1 MQRRDFFKLAA
12 ASTALPMLSSP
23 LSHAAP
29 AQNGR
34 SFRLT
39 YQVSLPA
46 DDNLASLWLP
56 LPLTSPDGWQVAEK
70 APADGVANSQGEIDD
85 PQAGA
90 SYYHA
95 AWQDGAPRQL
105 GVSCLARTVDR
116 GTGVNALPNGLH
128 AKLPKHARAYLDPS
142 QHIPVDGIVLDTA
155 RLATRGAHSPL
166 EKARA
171 IYDWVVDN
179 SFRDPATKGC
189 GLGDIKTMLQTGNLG
204 GKCADINS
212 LFVGL
217 ARASGIPARE
227 VFGIRAA
234 ESKQFKS
241 LGKTGDVTRAQHCR
255 AEFYLAGYGWV
266 PVDPAD
272 VRKTILEEKLP
283 LTDPKIVALR
293 DKLFGYWE
301 MNWLALNHARDFFL
315 KPQAANNPINFL
327 MYPYAELD
335 GVAREQL
342 MPDQFVY
349 RITAEEIST

>member
-1 MQRRDFFKLAA
+1 M
-12 ASTALPMLSSP
+12 
-23 LSHAAP
+23 
-29 AQNGR
+29 
-34 SFRLT
+34 
-39 YQVSLPA
+39 
-46 DDNLASLWLP
+46 
-56 LPLTSPDGWQVAEK
+56 
-70 APADGVANSQGEIDD
+70 ANSQGEIDD

-105 GVSCLARTVDR
+105 GVSWLARNVDR

-142 QHIPVDGIVLDTA
+142 QYIPVDGIVLDTA
-155 RLATRGAHSPL
+155 RLATRGAHTPL

-189 GLGDIKTMLQTGNLG
+189 GLGDIKTILQTGNLG

-227 VFGIRAA
+227 VFGIRVA

-241 LGKTGDVTRAQHCR
+241 LGKTGDVTRVQHCR

-272 VRKTILEEKLP
+272 VREAILEEKLP

-301 MNWLALNHARDFFL
+301 MSWLALNHARDFSL
-315 KPQAANNPINFL
+315 KAQAANNPINFL

-349 RITAEEIST
+349 RIIAEEIST

>member
-1 MQRRDFFKLAA
+1 MAGRRTP
-12 ASTALPMLSSP
+12 STRRFLP
-23 LSHAAP
+23 
-29 AQNGR
+29 G
-34 SFRLT
+34 T
-39 YQVSLPA
+39 
-46 DDNLASLWLP
+46 
-56 LPLTSPDGWQVAEK
+56 
-70 APADGVANSQGEIDD
+70 
-85 PQAGA
+85 
-90 SYYHA
+90 
-95 AWQDGAPRQL
+95 
-105 GVSCLARTVDR
+105 RTVDR
-116 GTGVNALPNGLH
+116 DTGVNALPNGLH
-128 AKLPKHARAYLDPS
+128 AKLPKQIHEFLKPT

-155 RLATRGAHSPL
+155 RLATRGAHTPL

-204 GKCADINS
+204 GKCANINS

-227 VFGIRAA
+227 VFGIRVA

-272 VRKTILEEKLP
+272 VRKAILEEKLP
-283 LTDPKIVALR
+283 FTDPKIVALR

-301 MNWLALNHARDFFL
+301 MNWLALNHARDFSL

-349 RITAEEIST
+349 RIIAEEIST

>member
-1 MQRRDFFKLAA
+1 MGAVSASPIRSACPPTAISPACGCRCHSLPLMAGKSQKKHRPTASQTRKAKSTTRRQVPATIMPHGRTVHPANSAFPAWHA
-12 ASTALPMLSSP
+12 P
-23 LSHAAP
+23 LTAAP
-29 AQNGR
+29 ASTHCPMACTPNCPSTPAR
-34 SFRLT
+34 ISTPVNTSRLT
-39 YQVSLPA
+39 
-46 DDNLASLWLP
+46 ASCSTP
-56 LPLTSPDGWQVAEK
+56 PDW
-70 APADGVANSQGEIDD
+70 
-85 PQAGA
+85 
-90 SYYHA
+90 
-95 AWQDGAPRQL
+95 PRA
-105 GVSCLARTVDR
+105 ARTCR
-116 GTGVNALPNGLH
+116 WKKPAPSTTGWWTTV
-128 AKLPKHARAYLDPS
+128 S
-142 QHIPVDGIVLDTA
+142 
-155 RLATRGAHSPL
+155 ATRPP
-166 EKARA
+166 KA
-171 IYDWVVDN
+171 
-179 SFRDPATKGC
+179 C

-217 ARASGIPARE
+217 ARASSIPARE
-227 VFGIRAA
+227 VFGIRVA

-255 AEFYLAGYGWV
+255 TEFYLAGYGWI

-272 VRKTILEEKLP
+272 VRKAILEEKLP

-301 MNWLALNHARDFFL
+301 MNWLALNHARDFSL

>member
-12 ASTALPMLSSP
+12 ASATLPLLSSP
-23 LSHAAP
+23 LSQAAP
-29 AQNGR
+29 VQTWR

-39 YQVSLPA
+39 YQVKLPT
-46 DDNLASLWLP
+46 NNTLANLWLP
-56 LPLTSPDGWQVAEK
+56 LPMTATDGWQQAEIVLVNGS
-70 APADGVANSQGEIDD
+70 ASTQGEIDAS
-85 PQAGA
+85 QAGA
-90 SYYHA
+90 DYYNA
-95 AWQDGAPRQL
+95 SWQDTAPRQI
-105 GVSCLARTVDR
+105 GISCLARTVDR
-116 GTGVNALPNGLH
+116 GTGVNALPNGVH
-128 AKLPKHARAYLDPS
+128 GKLPKSVHAFLSPT

-155 RLATRGAHSPL
+155 RQATRGAHTPL
-166 EKARA
+166 EQARA
-171 IYDWVVDN
+171 IYDWVVVN
-179 SFRDPATKGC
+179 SFRDPATQGC
-189 GLGDIKTMLQTGNLG
+189 GLGDIKTMLETGNLG

-227 VFGIRAA
+227 VFGIRVG

-255 AEFYLAGYGWV
+255 AEFYLVGYGWV

-272 VRKTILEEKLP
+272 VPKSILEEKLP

-301 MNWLALNHARDFFL
+301 MNWLALNHARDFSL
-315 KPQAANNPINFL
+315 KPHAAHNPINFL

-342 MPDQFVY
+342 MPDQFIY
-349 RITAEEIST
+349 RITAEEVNV